1 MEISYAA
8 GYDNTTEQ
16 ASWPGLHAILQLTCH
31 PLAGAT
37 KAE

>member
-1 MEISYAA
+1 MRRVI
-8 GYDNTTEQ
+8 DNTTEQ
-16 ASWPGLHAILQLTCH
+16 ASGPELHPILQLTYH